1 MRFGITMDNLNID
14 NVQLD
19 LDTLLRF
26 VCAYA
31 LNDTHV
37 SQTIIASSFESLPD
51 QIKSFG
57 LLVEFIK
64 RKNMNYFKKFNIDS
78 LSRNFQYLAC
88 LKTILIR
95 NKKANSCS

>member
-51 QIKSFG
+51 QIKS
-57 LLVEFIK
+57 LVCWLNSPL
-64 RKNMNYFKKFNIDS
+64 KN
-78 LSRNFQYLAC
+78 LTYLA
-88 LKTILIR
+88 LILLR
-95 NKKANSCS
+95 LVLR

>member
-1 MRFGITMDNLNID
+1 MDNLNID

-57 LLVEFIK
+57 LLVEFTL
-64 RKNMNYFKKFNIDS
+64 KN
-78 LSRNFQYLAC
+78 LTYLA
-88 LKTILIR
+88 LILLR
-95 NKKANSCS
+95 LVLR